1 MSVCAVS
8 GASGCKEGK
17 RRSGSELAAQQRT
30 AEQQTVSSHTHT
42 QAWHAIRSQCG
53 TLCMPSI
60 SGYICVCTSWPA
72 RLLFKLFSC
81 TPDFKILQVWIICLA
96 LAESSRIREGME
108 SFFFFGM
115 GGGEGGLMKKDSI

>member
-42 QAWHAIRSQCG
+42 QAWHAIRSRCG

-81 TPDFKILQVWIICLA
+81 TPDFKILQVWIICLS

-108 SFFFFGM
+108 VFFLGW
-115 GGGEGGLMKKDSI
+115 GGSDEKGFYMKR